1 MNINIKSAEKF
12 FEAFGIVWLI
22 LIICSAIFFLGRC
35 SVKRYSK
42 PPVEGKIDIDSVA
55 KLNDSIKIKI
65 NNLDS
70 IKNAKVIEVISLDND
85 SSLKLF
91 YELVSE

>member
-1 MNINIKSAEKF
+1 MNEHIRDAEKGF
-12 FEAFGIVWLI
+12 AAFGLLWFIIIIIVG
-22 LIICSAIFFLGRC
+22 ICSLFKTCRE
-35 SVKRYSK
+35 RYIK
-42 PPVEGKIDIDSVA
+42 PPVERRMNVDSVI
-55 KLNDSIKIKI
+55 KLNDSIKIKV

-70 IKNAKVIEVISLDND
+70 IKNAKVIEVITLDND

>member
-1 MNINIKSAEKF
+1 MIDSNVEKAF
-12 FEAFGIVWLI
+12 AAFGAIWFV
-22 LIICSAIFFLGRC
+22 LIICVAIFSLGRC
-35 SVKRYSK
+35 CAKHYYK
-42 PPVEGKIDIDSVA
+42 PPVGEKINVDSVA
-55 KLNDSIKIKI
+55 NINDSIKIKI

-85 SSLKLF
+85 SSIKLF

>member
-1 MNINIKSAEKF
+1 MNTKIKDAEIAFAF
-12 FEAFGIVWLI
+12 FGLLWFIIIIIVGIGSLFKG
-22 LIICSAIFFLGRC
+22 CS
-35 SVKRYSK
+35 KRYIQ
-42 PPVEGKIDIDSVA
+42 PPVEKKIDIDSIA

-65 NNLDS
+65 NNLNS
-70 IKNAKVIEVISLDND
+70 IKNAKVIEVITLDND